1 MSDAKKSTL
10 TFWILAALVAG
21 LLFGIIGNEVFSEAA
36 NAGLIK
42 WLFKPVGDIFLRAIT
57 MLVVPIV
64 FISLVYGA
72 ATIGDPKK
80 MGRVG
85 LRVMLIYLATTALA
99 VSMALFVAEV
109 LVRPGTGITLPTDAA
124 FTPNDA
130 PFIMDV
136 FVDMIP
142 RNPFQAMVEGNML
155 QVIGF
160 ALLLGI
166 ALAHLGKK
174 AEPAMKLAEI
184 GNDVM
189 MRVVEMVIWLAVPG
203 VFALIAKVM
212 LEQGLEVLLPLLAY
226 VLTLSGV
233 LLLQLFLVY
242 PALLYLLTRLS
253 PVQFFKNHIPVM
265 TVAFSTSSSNAT
277 LPVSIGVAERR
288 QGVSK
293 GIASFALPL
302 GATINMDGTAIMQG
316 VATAFIAQVYGVDLT
331 FMQLLTVVVTASL
344 ASIGTAGVPGVG
356 LITLSMV
363 LMSVNLPVEGIAL
376 IIGVDRLLDMLRTV
390 VNVTG
395 DATAAVIISKMENE
409 LDTEEFYAE
418 NVEAD

>member
-1 MSDAKKSTL
+1 MSAEKKSKL
-10 TFWILAALVAG
+10 TIWIMVSLVAG
-21 LLFGIIGNEVFSEAA
+21 LLFGIVGHAVFPETV
-36 NAGLIK
+36 NQELIK
-42 WLFKPVGDIFLRAIT
+42 WLFKPAGDVFLRAIT

-64 FISLVYGA
+64 FISLVHGS

-80 MGRVG
+80 LGRVG
-85 LRVMLIYLATTALA
+85 FRVMSIYLVTTALA
-99 VSMALFVAEV
+99 VSMALFIAEV
-109 LVRPGTGITLPTDAA
+109 IVRPGTGITLPTDAA
-124 FTPNDA
+124 FTPKQA

-142 RNPFQAMVEGNML
+142 KNPFQAMVDGNML
-155 QVIGF
+155 QVICF

-166 ALAHLGKK
+166 ALAQIGKK
-174 AEPAMKLAEI
+174 AEPVMKLAEI

-212 LEQGLEVLLPLLAY
+212 LEQGLGVLLPLLAY
-226 VLTLSGV
+226 VLTLSGT
-233 LLLQLFLVY
+233 LLLQLFVVY
-242 PALLYLLTRLS
+242 SALIYLLSRLS

-277 LPVSIGVAERR
+277 LPVSIDVAERR

-293 GIASFALPL
+293 GIAAFALPL

-316 VATAFIAQVYGVDLT
+316 VATAFIAQVYGIELT
-331 FMQLLTVVVTASL
+331 FMQLVTVVVTASL

-395 DATAAVIISKMENE
+395 DAATAVVVSKMENE
-409 LDTEEFYAE
+409 LDVEEYYAK
-418 NVEAD
+418 NVEAE

>member
-1 MSDAKKSTL
+1 ML
-10 TFWILAALVAG
+10 AG
-21 LLFGIIGNEVFSEAA
+21 LVFGIVGHAVFPETISQV
-36 NAGLIK
+36 LIK
-42 WLFKPVGDIFLRAIT
+42 WLFKPVGDMFLRAIT

-64 FISLVYGA
+64 FISLVHGS

-80 MGRVG
+80 LGRVG
-85 LRVMLIYLATTALA
+85 LRVMAIYLVTTAVA
-99 VSMALFVAEV
+99 VSMALFIAEV
-109 LVRPGTGITLPTDAA
+109 IIRPGTGITLPTDAA
-124 FTPNDA
+124 FAPKEA

-142 RNPFQAMVEGNML
+142 KNPFQAMVDGNML
-155 QVIGF
+155 QVICF
-160 ALLLGI
+160 ALLLGV

-174 AEPAMKLAEI
+174 GEPMMKLAEI

-189 MRVVEMVIWLAVPG
+189 MRVVEIVIWLAVPG

-212 LEQGLEVLLPLLAY
+212 LEQGLDVLLPLLAY
-226 VLTLSGV
+226 VLTLSGT
-233 LLLQLFLVY
+233 LLLQLFLIY
-242 PALLYLLTRLS
+242 PALLYSLTRLS

-277 LPVSIGVAERR
+277 LPVSIEVAERR

-316 VATAFIAQVYGVDLT
+316 VATAFIAQVYGIDLT
-331 FMQLLTVVVTASL
+331 FQQLVTVVVTAAL

-376 IIGVDRLLDMLRTV
+376 IIGVDRLLDMLRTT

-395 DATAAVIISKMENE
+395 DAATAVVISKMENE
-409 LDTEEFYAE
+409 LDVETFHAE
-418 NVEAD
+418 NVEEED

>member
-1 MSDAKKSTL
+1 MSSTKKATL
-10 TFWILAALVAG
+10 TIWILAALLAG
-21 LLFGIIGNEVFSEAA
+21 FLFGIVGNALLPEAA
-36 NAGLIK
+36 STGLIK
-42 WLFKPVGDIFLRAIT
+42 WLLKPVGDIFLRAIT

-64 FISLVYGA
+64 FVSLVYGA
-72 ATIGDPKK
+72 ASIGDPKK
-80 MGRVG
+80 LGRVG
-85 LRVMLIYLATTALA
+85 LRVMLIYLLTTALA
-99 VSMALFVAEV
+99 VSMALFIAEV
-109 LVRPGTGITLPTDAA
+109 IVRPGTGISLPTDAS
-124 FTPNDA
+124 FTPKQA

-136 FVDMIP
+136 IVDMIP
-142 RNPFQAMVEGNML
+142 KNPFQGMVEGNML
-155 QVIGF
+155 QVIFF

-166 ALAHLGKK
+166 ALAQLGAK
-174 AEPAMKLAEI
+174 AEPAMRLAEI
-184 GNDVM
+184 GNDVL
-189 MRVVEMVIWLAVPG
+189 MRVVEIIIWLAVPG

-212 LEQGLEVLLPLLAY
+212 LEQGLGVLLPLLAY
-226 VLTLSGV
+226 VLTLSGT
-233 LLLQLFLVY
+233 LLLQLFIVY
-242 PALLYLLTRLS
+242 SALLYVFTKLS

-277 LPVSIGVAERR
+277 LPVSIDVAERR

-316 VATAFIAQVYGVDLT
+316 VATAFIAQVYGIDLN
-331 FMQLLTVVVTASL
+331 FSQLVTVVITAAL
-344 ASIGTAGVPGVG
+344 ASVGTAGVPGVG

-395 DATAAVIISKMENE
+395 DSATAVIVSKMENE
-409 LDTEEFYAE
+409 LDVHEFYAE
-418 NVEAD
+418 NAGVD

>member
-1 MSDAKKSTL
+1 MSSTKKATL
-10 TFWILAALVAG
+10 TIWILAALLAG
-21 LLFGIIGNEVFSEAA
+21 LLFGIVGNALLPEAVST
-36 NAGLIK
+36 GLIK
-42 WLFKPVGDIFLRAIT
+42 WLLKPVGDIFLRAIT

-64 FISLVYGA
+64 FVSLVYGA
-72 ATIGDPKK
+72 ASIGDPKK
-80 MGRVG
+80 LGRVG
-85 LRVMLIYLATTALA
+85 MRVMLIYLLTTALA
-99 VSMALFVAEV
+99 VSMALFIAEV
-109 LVRPGTGITLPTDAA
+109 IVRPGTGISLPTDAS
-124 FTPNDA
+124 FTPKQA

-136 FVDMIP
+136 IVDMIP
-142 RNPFQAMVEGNML
+142 KNPFQGMVEGNML
-155 QVIGF
+155 QVIFF

-166 ALAHLGKK
+166 ALAQLSAK
-174 AEPAMKLAEI
+174 AEPAMRLAEI
-184 GNDVM
+184 GNDVL
-189 MRVVEMVIWLAVPG
+189 MRVVEIIIWLAVPG

-212 LEQGLEVLLPLLAY
+212 LEQGLGVLLPLLAY
-226 VLTLSGV
+226 VLTLSGT
-233 LLLQLFLVY
+233 LLLQLFIVY
-242 PALLYLLTRLS
+242 SALLYAFTKLS

-277 LPVSIGVAERR
+277 LPVSIDVAERR

-316 VATAFIAQVYGVDLT
+316 VATAFIAQVYGVDLS
-331 FMQLLTVVVTASL
+331 FSQLVTVVITAAL

-395 DATAAVIISKMENE
+395 DSATAVIVSKMENE
-409 LDTEEFYAE
+409 LDVHEFYAE
-418 NVEAD
+418 NAGVD